1 MSAEPQVAVVVPS
14 WNSAGLLPRLL
25 DSLAAQG
32 EGLELLVVDNGSR
45 DGTLELLRE
54 RGVEHLALPSNTG
67 FAAAV
72 NLGAARTAA
81 PLVLA
86 LNADTVLEPGAIAAL
101 AAALAADPGLGG
113 VQPRILQL
121 EGVGVGGSGAV
132 EGPGAFGASG
142 AVGDPETARLYSAGM
157 ALSRDGRAYE
167 MGAGEPQ
174 ADAYRRPREVFGVCG
189 AACLLRRELFA
200 ELGGY
205 DESYFSFYEDVDLN
219 VRARIAGWRF
229 AYEPTA
235 VVWHLGNASW
245 LAGAERPS
253 AWNARLVARN
263 RLVTQAKFVPAS
275 ALPRIAAVE
284 AGSLARAAKQR
295 RFSATLRGKLEGLTR
310 LPRALRERRRLA
322 PRRRPRPRPPLARRP
337 LTRPPRLRSFRCPS
351 QGNIGTP
358 IFPARPGPRGRG
370 PKDRYTDICG
380 ALGPKT
386 SVPRDFRRLG

>member
-1 MSAEPQVAVVVPS
+1 VSAEPQVAVVVPS

-25 DSLAAQG
+25 DSLAEQG
-32 EGLELLVVDNGSR
+32 GERELLVVDNGSR

-54 RGVEHLALPSNTG
+54 RGIPHLSLSRNTG

-86 LNADTVLEPGAIAAL
+86 LNADTVLEPGAVSAL
-101 AAALAADPGLGG
+101 VPALAADPGLGG

-121 EGVGVGGSGAV
+121 EGEA
-132 EGPGAFGASG
+132 A
-142 AVGDPETARLYSAGM
+142 GDPETARLYSAGM
-157 ALSRDGRAYE
+157 ALSADGRAYE
-167 MGAGEPQ
+167 TGAGESQ

-200 ELGGY
+200 DLGGY

-219 VRARIAGWRF
+219 LRARIAGWRF
-229 AYEPTA
+229 GYEPAA

-263 RLVTQAKFVPAS
+263 RLVTQAKFVPAR

-284 AGSLARAAKQR
+284 AGALARAARQR
-295 RFSATLRGKLEGLTR
+295 RFGATLRGKLEGLAR
-310 LPRALRERRRLA
+310 LP
-322 PRRRPRPRPPLARRP
+322 
-337 LTRPPRLRSFRCPS
+337 
-351 QGNIGTP
+351 
-358 IFPARPGPRGRG
+358 
-370 PKDRYTDICG
+370 G
-380 ALGPKT
+380 ALGE
-386 SVPRDFRRLG
+386 RHRLRRSGDPATARRWLGAA